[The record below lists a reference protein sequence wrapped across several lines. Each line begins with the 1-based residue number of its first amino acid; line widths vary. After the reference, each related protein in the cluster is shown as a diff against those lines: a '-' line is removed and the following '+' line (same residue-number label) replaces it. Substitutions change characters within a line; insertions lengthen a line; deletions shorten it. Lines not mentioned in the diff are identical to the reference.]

1 MLTTKQNIINRKIIM
16 LSSGMTQVEIADKL
30 HVVRQTLNN
39 YILGTRKNEETQK
52 AICNL
57 LNVSLTEFFPD
68 FYCNPVSHDSTINEQ
83 AGAVN

>member
-39 YILGTRKNEETQK
+39 YIIGSRKNEETQK

-57 LNVSLTEFFPD
+57 LNVAPEEFFPE
-68 FYCNPVSHDSTINEQ
+68 FFSNPVSHDATVNEQ
-83 AGAVN
+83 IEAVN

>member
-16 LSSGMTQVEIADKL
+16 LSSGMKQCEIADKL

-39 YILGTRKNEETQK
+39 YIIGSRQNKETQK

-57 LNVSLTEFFPD
+57 LNVAPEEFFPEFFD
-68 FYCNPVSHDSTINEQ
+68 NPVSHDATVNDEV
-83 AGAVN
+83 GAVN